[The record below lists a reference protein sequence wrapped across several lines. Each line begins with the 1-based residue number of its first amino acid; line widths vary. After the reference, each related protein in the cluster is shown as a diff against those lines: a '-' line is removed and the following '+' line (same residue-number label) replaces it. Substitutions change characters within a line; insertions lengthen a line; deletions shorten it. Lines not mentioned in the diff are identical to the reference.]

1 MFRTESKVEKGRVAA
16 HEGAESGVAKIHT
29 LIDKVAEGAETGSD
43 RAAGLGAAASAK
55 SADLRAQAADASKD
69 VRKDAKKTGKQLRKD
84 ASKSTKQLRKDA
96 KKAGKRAGDGAH
108 DLRDTIVDD
117 VLPKVVATATGLA
130 ATGAATTKSVADE
143 AGKRAPEAFHALK
156 DDHDTHAA
164 LAAIKGET
172 RRSGRSW
179 KVLLLALVAGGV
191 AFYVAKKQ
199 QKPKKDPWAV
209 PAGDPYKA
217 PDTGRASSVTPAAPV
232 TDGAAATSQTPI
244 ADEVVAD
251 EVVSTDDVPVAGSA
265 APSLDAGDGPVLGEG
280 DTTHAAMTGHP
291 DGVDDQGAP
300 STSTSSSTG
309 SGDTGLGETRPLSN
323 EEIDELASDDPTQ
336 AHVGSPDE
344 TAQTNGEGGDAWS
357 SARDWA
363 DEGQNPDDKRG

>member
-1 MFRTESKVEKGRVAA
+1 MFRTESKVEQGRVAA

-29 LIDKVAEGAETGSD
+29 LIDKVAEGAETGSE
-43 RAAGLGAAASAK
+43 RASVLGTAAGAKGAE
-55 SADLRAQAADASKD
+55 LRAQAADTSKG

-96 KKAGKRAGDGAH
+96 KKAGQRAGDGAH

-156 DDHDTHAA
+156 DDHDTQAA

-172 RRSGRSW
+172 HRSGRGW

-191 AFYVAKKQ
+191 AFYLAKKQ
-199 QKPKKDPWAV
+199 QAPKKDPWAV

-217 PDTGRASSVTPAAPV
+217 PETGRASSVTPAAPV
-232 TDGAAATSQTPI
+232 AGATATSQTPI

-251 EVVSTDDVPVAGSA
+251 ETSSSFG
-265 APSLDAGDGPVLGEG
+265 AGDGPVLGEG

-291 DGVDDQGAP
+291 DGVGDQGAT
-300 STSTSSSTG
+300 STSTSGVGASGAGTSSTG
-309 SGDTGLGETRPLSN
+309 DDTLGETRPLSS
-323 EEIDELASDDPTQ
+323 EEIDDLASDDPTQ

-344 TAQTNGEGGDAWS
+344 TAKPSGEGGDAWS

-363 DEGQNPDDKRG
+363 DDGQTPDDTRG

>member
-96 KKAGKRAGDGAH
+96 KKAGKRASDGAH

-143 AGKRAPEAFHALK
+143 AGKRAPEAFHAL
-156 DDHDTHAA
+156 
-164 LAAIKGET
+164 
-172 RRSGRSW
+172 
-179 KVLLLALVAGGV
+179 
-191 AFYVAKKQ
+191 
-199 QKPKKDPWAV
+199 
-209 PAGDPYKA
+209 
-217 PDTGRASSVTPAAPV
+217 
-232 TDGAAATSQTPI
+232 
-244 ADEVVAD
+244 
-251 EVVSTDDVPVAGSA
+251 
-265 APSLDAGDGPVLGEG
+265 
-280 DTTHAAMTGHP
+280 
-291 DGVDDQGAP
+291 
-300 STSTSSSTG
+300 
-309 SGDTGLGETRPLSN
+309 
-323 EEIDELASDDPTQ
+323 
-336 AHVGSPDE
+336 
-344 TAQTNGEGGDAWS
+344 
-357 SARDWA
+357 
-363 DEGQNPDDKRG
+363 